1 MTGTGA
7 VTVDE
12 SGRIVTWDLDG
23 RPPLGGQVF
32 SGGRVDLLQARP
44 DGSILA
50 AGPAGAWL
58 LDGGTGQVRGSWS
71 GGSGD
76 VSGANAD
83 AVTAIAS
90 GPEAWAI
97 GTSSGNVLVSPGSAD
112 DLVQVATAPGPV
124 RALAVLADRAVAIAD
139 GAGAVTIVTPSGSKT
154 SLPFDRP
161 VLSLASTGR
170 WLLAGANDGTIHV
183 VDVSGPPRE
192 VAKAASHTKEVNSL
206 EVAPD
211 GATLASGSDDR
222 TVVIWTIGPDGRLTD
237 RRHLEG
243 HTDRINTLSISP
255 DGHWLASSGED
266 RQLILWNLDSGE
278 AVGDPIPLLREPAVA
293 FARVGDRQLFVS
305 DDRDGLV
312 RWEMRPE
319 AWAKAACQ
327 LLGDRTFT
335 PAERGRYLGGST
347 PPARCDAP

>member
-1 MTGTGA
+1 
-7 VTVDE
+7 
-12 SGRIVTWDLDG
+12 L
-23 RPPLGGQVF
+23 
-32 SGGRVDLLQARP
+32 
-44 DGSILA
+44 
-50 AGPAGAWL
+50 L
-58 LDGGTGQVRGSWS
+58 LDGATGEVRGNWS
-71 GGSGD
+71 AASGD
-76 VSGANAD
+76 TGEAGAD
-83 AVTAIAS
+83 AAGVDAVA
-90 GPEAWAI
+90 AI
-97 GTSSGNVLVSPGSAD
+97 GSAPDGWALGTRSGKVLVSPGSVG
-112 DLVQVATAPGPV
+112 DLVQVAAAPGPIG
-124 RALAVLADRAVAIAD
+124 ALAVLPGRAVAIAD
-139 GAGAVTIVTPSGSKT
+139 GAGAVTITTPSGSTT
-154 SLPFDRP
+154 SVPFDRP
-161 VLSLASTGR
+161 VLSLASSGR
-170 WLLAGANDGTIHV
+170 WLFAGANDGTIHV
-183 VDVSGPPRE
+183 VDTSGAPRE
-192 VAKAASHTKEVNSL
+192 VARATGHTKEVNSL

-211 GATLASGSDDR
+211 GAMLASGSDDR
-222 TVVIWTIGPDGRLTD
+222 SVIVWTIGPDGHLTD

-243 HTDRINTLSISP
+243 HGDRITTLSISP